1 MEWVETTA
9 KTVDEA
15 RSAALDQLGVAADEA
30 EFDVVEEPRPG
41 LFGRLRGEARVR
53 ARVKPAPVRP
63 KQERRRRSRNTRRAD
78 GGGQDDRSGATAADA
93 AEPAGAGDGGGSP
106 SSTERSGRGRSGRA
120 STAEA
125 APEQPHASGSGEPAP
140 TEGSDTTTDA
150 TSSDEKHQRGGRSR
164 PSGSARQEQTM
175 NHDDHPESTVT
186 PDEVGAAAVSFME
199 GLTEAFGQAAST
211 SLQVDGIEL
220 EVSVEGEELG
230 LLIGPGGRTLTAIQD
245 LARVAS
251 QRRLGDH
258 DTRLRIDVAGYRER
272 RQVALTRFAR
282 EVAESVRSTGTP
294 RSLEPMTSA
303 DRKVI
308 HDVLNEEDGVTS
320 RSEGD
325 DPDRR
330 IVVEPA

>member
-63 KQERRRRSRNTRRAD
+63 KQERRRRSRRRSD
-78 GGGQDDRSGATAADA
+78 GGGQDDGGGTAEAGADA
-93 AEPAGAGDGGGSP
+93 TEPSGGGDGNGSK
-106 SSTERSGRGRSGRA
+106 RSGRRGGGRA
-120 STAEA
+120 ST
-125 APEQPHASGSGEPAP
+125 PEPASEPTGPGEPES
-140 TEGSDTTTDA
+140 TTDSDTATDA
-150 TSSDEKHQRGGRSR
+150 AAAEQATEQKQQRGGRSR
-164 PSGSARQEQTM
+164 PSGSARQEQAM
-175 NHDDHPESTVT
+175 NNDDHPESEVT

-199 GLTEAFGQAAST
+199 GLTEAFGQRAAT

-220 EVSVEGEELG
+220 DVSIEGEELG

-258 DTRLRIDVAGYRER
+258 ETRLRIDVAGYRER

-282 EVAESVRSTGTP
+282 EVAESVRSTGTA

-330 IVVEPA
+330 IVVEPG